1 MSTYKLRNRFRM
13 SALSLAVLSVCSGQ
27 ALAQEDEQ
35 AKNEQA
41 QTLEEVQVTGIRA
54 SIEKSIDDKR
64 YGGNIK
70 DTINAEDIGKTTDQN
85 IAEALSRV
93 TGVSMQTADGEGTT
107 ITVRGANAQQNNI
120 SLNGVQLGSTG
131 FSQAVDLSAYSADIL
146 SKIEVVKTP
155 SADHDEGSLGANINL
170 VSTKPLEV
178 NEGLNISGQGRYND
192 LSEKE
197 DHKASVTYTGKF
209 LNNTVGVVATA
220 FDETNSVRKDQFS
233 QDQWVARTSQRAR
246 DENGNIVNDVTGL
259 VPYNTRM
266 QLHES
271 DRDRQGVNLGLQWQ
285 PNDET
290 EVNANVSWNKQEIDS
305 SMHEVKVRAGDL
317 YTYQNMVEGEDY
329 LWLGQPATWTDP
341 QENWHTYDSET
352 RTFTKY
358 LNRNSA
364 GDLSQSI
371 NSFTNENRIASLDVS
386 HAFSDAVVVSGGVNY
401 SKAEEIPDEALYVN
415 MQNYRRVNAWLVR
428 QATPD
433 EIEPVGYDCSSGK
446 CNLVTGTGLI
456 DYGTNLHPN
465 PGALW
470 DNLSTTMFNPDD
482 LEAQHLSYL
491 ARTVRAV
498 EDTQQSAYFDVDW
511 DVDFAGVH
519 RMEFGAKSSKREK
532 YVDNQTGTFNSIGE
546 GVTVIDPE
554 TGRPFT
560 IVEGITDIDGTFIA
574 EGTFPVDD
582 FMSSLGYADNNVTDG
597 WNTISAKKA
606 FETALNNPAAAFI
619 PDDTET
625 RSAELDT
632 QAVYFKANFAF
643 LDDALSGD
651 VGLRY
656 VNTTVDTTGYS
667 GVNFHSST
675 GNLGKVL
682 DVMTLRELRNASN
695 PACAPVLDYDPAIML
710 DDPSTPDFNE
720 STAGDPLNQNELRW
734 SRVDGL
740 GYDTKGT
747 LDKSDDTPISAQGPC
762 YDAYAERDNMNEWF
776 LWRYSDV
783 STEQNYIYGERDAN
797 GNPVAVEDRSR
808 RSFAVTGEHE
818 YNVLLPSLN
827 LNYVFN
833 DEMIGRFAVS
843 KTMSR
848 PQIDSLRP
856 GFKVRETVWTD
867 ETGRGNSITLTNTK
881 LDPLESNN
889 LDLSLEWYF
898 SENSLLAAG
907 LFYKDMTN
915 FEESQTIVTYM
926 DDLRDLGLDENAAPY
941 DTSELIKNAGD
952 LEGCMP
958 RRIEGTQEYD
968 KDWLFSDDLA
978 DLCAKFQTTT
988 ITNGKGAE
996 IKGVELQYTQTYDM
1010 LPGVFAGL
1018 GTMFNYTYQDSAYD
1032 QEVSSLDPS
1041 IVLPELPVAY
1051 TPEHSYNATVF
1062 WEMNGHQ
1069 LRLAYQGTSDQLA
1082 QRVWENGSLWQ
1093 EGRGTLDLSAS
1104 YALTDNVTLSFNAV
1118 NLTDEKVRHYFT
1130 SRFINLP
1137 DANGEMVEFDEGNPL
1152 EGGYKGRTAMEYTT
1166 GTFYRFGFQAR
1177 F

>member
-1 MSTYKLRNRFRM
+1 MSTSTVRNRFRM
-13 SALSLAVLSVCSGQ
+13 SALSVAVLSACSGQ
-27 ALAQEDEQ
+27 ALAQETEDPSQYE
-35 AKNEQA
+35 A
-41 QTLEEVQVTGIRA
+41 LEEVQVTGIRA

-170 VSTKPLEV
+170 VSAKPLEV
-178 NEGLNISGQGRYND
+178 TEGLNITGQGRYND

-197 DHKASVTYTGKF
+197 DHKASATFTGKF
-209 LNNTVGVVATA
+209 FDDTFGVIATA

-233 QDQWVARTSQRAR
+233 QDTWGARTSQRAR

-259 VPYNTRM
+259 VPYHTKM
-266 QLHES
+266 QLHEN

-285 PNDET
+285 PNDDT
-290 EVNANVSWNKQEIDS
+290 EINANLSWNKQEIDNT
-305 SMHEVKVRAGDL
+305 MHEVSVRAGDY
-317 YTYQNMVEGEDY
+317 YTYQNMVEGDDY
-329 LWLGQPATWTDP
+329 LWLGIPSEWTDP
-341 QENWHTYDSET
+341 QEDWHTYDSES

-364 GDLSQSI
+364 GDLTHQI
-371 NSFTNENRIASLDVS
+371 NKFTNENRIASVDFS
-386 HAFSDAVVVSGGVNY
+386 HSFTDEVMVSGGLNY
-401 SKAEEIPDEALYVN
+401 SKAEEIPDQALYVN

-428 QATPD
+428 QASP
-433 EIEPVGYDCSSGK
+433 EELEPVGFDCSSGK
-446 CNLVTGTGLI
+446 CNIVAGTGLI
-456 DYGTNLHPN
+456 DYGTVLHPD

-470 DNLSTTMFNPDD
+470 DNTSTTMFNPDD
-482 LEAQHLSYL
+482 LEAQHLAYL

-519 RMEFGAKSSKREK
+519 RLEFGAKASKREK
-532 YVDNQTGTFNSIGE
+532 YVDNQSGAFNSIGE

-560 IVEGITDIDGTFIA
+560 IVEGITDIDGNFIA
-574 EGTFPVDD
+574 EGSFPVDD
-582 FMSSLGYADNNVTDG
+582 FMQSLGYADNNVTDG
-597 WNTISAKKA
+597 WNTISAEKA
-606 FETALNNPAAAFI
+606 FVTALNNPAAAFI

-625 RSAELDT
+625 RSADLDT
-632 QAVYFKANFAF
+632 QAIYFKANFSF
-643 LDDALSGD
+643 LDEALSGD

-656 VNTTVDTTGYS
+656 VNTTVDTSGYS
-667 GVNFHSST
+667 GVNFYSST

-682 DVMTLRELRNASN
+682 DVFKLQELRNSSN
-695 PACAPVLDYDPAIML
+695 PACAPVLDYDPSIIL
-710 DDPSTPDFNE
+710 DDASTPDVNE
-720 STAGDPLNQNELRW
+720 GNVGDPLNQQELRW
-734 SRVDGL
+734 SRLDGM
-740 GYDTKGT
+740 GWDTKGT
-747 LDKSDDTPISAQGPC
+747 LDISDDTRIEAQGPC

-776 LWRYSDV
+776 LWRYSDL
-783 STEQNYIYGERDAN
+783 STEQNYGTERDAN
-797 GNPVAVEDRSR
+797 GNVIVTEDRSN

-818 YNVLLPSLN
+818 YDVLLPSLN

-833 DEMIGRFAVS
+833 DELIGRLALS

-856 GFKVRETVWTD
+856 GFKVQETVWTD
-867 ETGRGNSITLTNTK
+867 EAGRGNAITLTNTK
-881 LDPLESNN
+881 LDPLESKN

-898 SENSLLAAG
+898 GDNALLAAG
-907 LFYKDMTN
+907 LFYKEMTN
-915 FEESQTIVTYM
+915 FEESQTIITYM
-926 DDLRDLGLDENAAPY
+926 DDLRELGLDENEGPY
-941 DTSELIKNAGD
+941 DTADLIKTADD

-958 RRIEGTQEYD
+958 RRIEGTQEYTS
-968 KDWLFSDDLA
+968 DWLFSDDLA

-996 IKGVELQYTQTYDM
+996 ILGAEFQYTQTYDM
-1010 LPGVFAGL
+1010 LPGVFSGL

-1041 IVLPELPVAY
+1041 VTLPELPVAF

-1082 QRVWENGSLWQ
+1082 QRSWESGSLWQ

-1104 YALTDNVTLSFNAV
+1104 YALNDNVTLSFNAV

-1130 SRFINLP
+1130 SRFIELP
-1137 DANGEMVEFDEGNPL
+1137 DENGNMIVFDEGNPL
-1152 EGGYKGRTAMEYTT
+1152 DGGNDSRTTMEYKT
-1166 GTFYRFGFQAR
+1166 GTFYRFGVQAR